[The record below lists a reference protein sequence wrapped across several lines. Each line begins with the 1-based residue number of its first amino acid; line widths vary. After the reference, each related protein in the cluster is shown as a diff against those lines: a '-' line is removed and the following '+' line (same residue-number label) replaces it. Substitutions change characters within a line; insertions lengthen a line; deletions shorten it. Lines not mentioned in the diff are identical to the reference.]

1 MRVFLTMYYI
11 TMYNKAMNTETKT
24 IKEELEEREYE
35 LLAPYATKCKESKG
49 RKKKRNDEYPI
60 RTEFQRDRDKILHS
74 KSFRRLKHKTQVF
87 LSPYNDHFRTRLTH
101 TLEVS
106 QIARTISR
114 ALKLNEDLT
123 EAISLGHD
131 LGHTP
136 FGHCGEG
143 VLNELLPG
151 GFYHNI
157 QSVRVVEVLEDMNL
171 CQETIDGIL
180 THSWG
185 YKPKTPE
192 AQVVQYADKI
202 AYINHDIEDSVRAGV
217 ISENDLPKD
226 CLDYFNG
233 KQSDRLAKMISDIIT
248 TSQGTPNVSMSEE
261 GWYYVKKLREW
272 MFQNVYLDPV
282 TKAEE
287 KKARN
292 IVKSLYEYYTE
303 KLSSSCEAD
312 EIPQLVGDYISGMS
326 DQYAI
331 RRYKDLF
338 IPKPLS
344 EGTNDDA
351 LFKRISHEVH

>member
-1 MRVFLTMYYI
+1 
-11 TMYNKAMNTETKT
+11 
-24 IKEELEEREYE
+24 
-35 LLAPYATKCKESKG
+35 
-49 RKKKRNDEYPI
+49 
-60 RTEFQRDRDKILHS
+60 
-74 KSFRRLKHKTQVF
+74 
-87 LSPYNDHFRTRLTH
+87 
-101 TLEVS
+101 
-106 QIARTISR
+106 
-114 ALKLNEDLT
+114 
-123 EAISLGHD
+123 
-131 LGHTP
+131 
-136 FGHCGEG
+136 
-143 VLNELLPG
+143 
-151 GFYHNI
+151 
-157 QSVRVVEVLEDMNL
+157 
-171 CQETIDGIL
+171 
-180 THSWG
+180 
-185 YKPKTPE
+185 
-192 AQVVQYADKI
+192 
-202 AYINHDIEDSVRAGV
+202 
-217 ISENDLPKD
+217 
-226 CLDYFNG
+226 
-233 KQSDRLAKMISDIIT
+233 MISDIIT